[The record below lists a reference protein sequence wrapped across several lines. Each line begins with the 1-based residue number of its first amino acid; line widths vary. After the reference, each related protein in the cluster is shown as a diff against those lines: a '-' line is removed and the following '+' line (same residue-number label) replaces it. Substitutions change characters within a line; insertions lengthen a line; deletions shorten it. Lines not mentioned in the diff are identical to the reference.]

1 MDQAALTGESLP
13 VKKSKGEKAM
23 MATTVTRGEAEAVV
37 LATGDQTEVG
47 MMNKLIDYFLI
58 WTGERRPCTIG
69 GSRSKTICIKAP
81 GKDEIHFDLEE
92 IMAEMESGERCA
104 WLRDRSFQSELGVSC
119 FRAEQGDCQD

>member
-47 MMNKLIDYFLI
+47 MMNKLI
-58 WTGERRPCTIG
+58 
-69 GSRSKTICIKAP
+69 ANV
-81 GKDEIHFDLEE
+81 DEPSHFETVL
-92 IMAEMESGERCA
+92 
-104 WLRDRSFQSELGVSC
+104 QQVPNPNPNPNSEP
-119 FRAEQGDCQD
+119 